1 MTRQSLFSEKKHN
14 RQQQGMNTSG
24 GGGDE
29 EHKKDNFLELTRT
42 FPYQLSF
49 RQQTIISTSNNQDQ
63 FSVQSLV

>member
-1 MTRQSLFSEKKHN
+1 
-14 RQQQGMNTSG
+14 MNTSG